1 MRLDDLQQ
9 FYSLMDRLI
18 HIQGGLSHLA
28 EMGPSIPKRGVYFFF
43 DDREPR
49 SDSGSGPRIVR
60 IGTHALTAGSAS
72 SLRQRLAQHR
82 GKRGGGGNHRGSIF
96 RLLVGQALL
105 SSGAIPASL
114 SWGVKG
120 DPAKAALALGIA
132 RDELTAS
139 ELPVEEAVSSYLSR
153 LSFARLSIVD
163 EPGPESLRGTMEQQ
177 SIALLTNFER
187 PKLDPATPSWL
198 GLASNRPLVVGSGLW
213 NQRHVTEKHD
223 PAFLLT
229 LSQLIDQQESR

>member
-1 MRLDDLQQ
+1 MRLNDLQQ
-9 FYSLMDRLI
+9 FYGLMDRLI
-18 HIQGGLSHLA
+18 HIQGGVSRLA
-28 EMGPSIPKRGVYFFF
+28 ELGSSIPRRGVYFFF

-49 SDSGSGPRIVR
+49 SDSGSGPRVVR
-60 IGTHALTAGSAS
+60 VGTHALTAGSAS

-82 GKRGGGGNHRGSIF
+82 GKHGGGGNHRGSIF

-105 SSGAIPASL
+105 SSGAVPESL

-120 DPAKAALALGIA
+120 DPAKAGLAVGIA

-139 ELPVEEAVSSYLSR
+139 ELPVEEAVSCYLLK
-153 LSFARLSIVD
+153 LSFARLSVDD
-163 EPGPESLRGTMEQQ
+163 EPGPVSLRGTIERQ

-187 PKLDPATPSWL
+187 PALDPATPSWL
-198 GLASNRPLVVGSGLW
+198 GSASNRPLVVGSGLW

-223 PAFLLT
+223 PAFLAT
-229 LSQLIDQQESR
+229 LAQLIDQQASP